1 MTPRPYHSQEQLEAA
16 AAKSP
21 SSASASGGSASKTKR
36 AVSSLLPPPLPE
48 VPSAV
53 AASEAWEA
61 DFVADFSDLRLRV
74 AAMRERTARDGDNR
88 ANMAAVPPSTDVAAW
103 RKRCSNDGGSDGGS
117 GAINAMLGASAPRC
131 AAILRLLC
139 GWVGDAALRSDEP
152 SASAVDDADDADKAG
167 KEVTAVSVKAPST
180 SSLGPLCAWIFAAA
194 AVVDKPLDDD
204 TTAALRSATRAAAG
218 RLAAIAE
225 GLSETESLE
234 VRAESDVVS
243 LNVVLAIAGG
253 YFRQRG

>member
-1 MTPRPYHSQEQLEAA
+1 M
-16 AAKSP
+16 
-21 SSASASGGSASKTKR
+21 
-36 AVSSLLPPPLPE
+36 
-48 VPSAV
+48 
-53 AASEAWEA
+53 
-61 DFVADFSDLRLRV
+61 
-74 AAMRERTARDGDNR
+74 
-88 ANMAAVPPSTDVAAW
+88 
-103 RKRCSNDGGSDGGS
+103 
-117 GAINAMLGASAPRC
+117 
-131 AAILRLLC
+131 
-139 GWVGDAALRSDEP
+139 
-152 SASAVDDADDADKAG
+152 DDADDADKAG